1 MTEIILDTLR
11 GLHRNRCFA
20 MERRKSADL
29 ALGAYLRMQLG
40 WSRLLTDQ
48 ARKKIEAKAARIAKS
63 PADSEFVDIVM
74 ANRVA
79 TKAYRDIEK
88 TCLKQMEKLA
98 RELPVW
104 ASFGKA
110 VRGFGAGSLAVII
123 AEAGDLFNYP
133 KKGHL
138 WKRMGLAV
146 IDGVRQGGLKKGA
159 SADAWIEHGYNA
171 SRRSRV
177 WNIGDSLIKGNRGG
191 KYRTLYL
198 KHKAIE
204 RERAPDMTKLH
215 AYRRAQRYMEKRLLQ
230 DLLQAWK
237 RATVA
242 LPERAKVNM
251 PASLKFEG
259 YQCPNP

>member
-20 MERRKSADL
+20 MERRKSTDL

-40 WSRLLTDQ
+40 WSRNLPEKE
-48 ARKKIEAKAARIAKS
+48 RKKIAVSAARLAKS
-63 PADSEFVDIVM
+63 PTDEFSDIV
-74 ANRVA
+74 AASRA
-79 TKAYRDIEK
+79 TSKMYHEIEN
-88 TCLKQMEKLA
+88 TCLKQMKKLA
-98 RELPVW
+98 ERLPVW
-104 ASFGKA
+104 GAFGKQI
-110 VRGFGAGSLAVII
+110 RGFGAGSLAVII

-215 AYRRAQRYMEKRLLQ
+215 AHRRAQRYMEKRLLQ
-230 DLLQAWK
+230 DLWQAWK

-251 PASLKFEG
+251 PASSKFEG